1 MMALSSILGY
11 PRIGRDRELKKACE
25 AYWQGSISAEE
36 LGETAAA
43 LRKVHWQIQRAS
55 GINLIP
61 CNDFSLYDQILD
73 AVALIGAVPP
83 RYHWADRIVDLNTYF
98 AMARGAQR
106 AGFDVTAMEMT
117 KWFDTNYHYIVPE
130 WYRGQQFHLAST
142 KPFDELAE
150 AQSLD
155 IPAKPVLVGP
165 LTLALLG
172 KCQDETV
179 DLLGETLDG
188 ILAIYSEVI
197 ERLAM
202 AGASWIQLDEPCL
215 VQDRTPDELAALRRA
230 YEKLATHKG
239 DARLLVQ
246 TYFGYLGDSLQAL
259 TELPID
265 AIGLDLVRGP
275 QNLDALREHGFPQ
288 KMMLGVGVVDGRN
301 IWRTDLEAVLSN
313 LERVVDIVSV
323 DRLMITP
330 SSSLMHVPYD
340 ASRESALD
348 PELRSWLAFA
358 EQKLVE
364 VVKLTRGVNE
374 GRPAVERELQA
385 STAIQEQRRS
395 STSVHDPAV
404 QQRLAE
410 YREVLRPSFTERRVV
425 QHQHLNLPMLPT
437 TTIGSFPQTA
447 EVRRMRRRFESG
459 EITAEEYERFLET
472 SIAEAIALQEQLG
485 LDVLVHG
492 EFERSDMVEYFGERL
507 SGFAFTRHGWVQSY
521 GSRCVRPPIIYGD
534 VARPETMTVRWS
546 RYAQSLTA
554 KPVKGMLTGP
564 VTILNWSFVRD
575 DQPRSDT
582 CRQIALAL
590 QDEVADLQSAGL
602 RVIQIDEP
610 ALREGLPLR
619 RSDWAGYLQW
629 AVDCFHLTAAV
640 ARAQTQIH
648 THMCYSQFND
658 IIDAI
663 SALDADVLS
672 IENSRSGGELLEV
685 FRRTGYDKEIGPGV
699 YDIHSPRVPSEE
711 EIAHMLE
718 ATLSVLPAERVWVNP
733 DCGLKTRTWAEVTPA
748 LQHMV
753 AAAYRLRSK
762 LPLRE

>member
-1 MMALSSILGY
+1 MALSSILGY
-11 PRIGRDRELKKACE
+11 PRIGRDRELKKASE
-25 AYWQGSISAEE
+25 AYWQGSITAEE
-36 LGETAAA
+36 LGETASA
-43 LRKVHWQIQRAS
+43 LRKAHWQVQRDS

-61 CNDFSLYDQILD
+61 CNDFSLYDQVLD

-83 RYHWADRIVDLNTYF
+83 RYHWAGGIVDLDTYF
-98 AMARGAQR
+98 AMARGAQH
-106 AGFDVTAMEMT
+106 AGLDVTAMEMT

-130 WYRGQQFHLAST
+130 WHRGQQFHLAST

-155 IPAKPVLVGP
+155 IPAKPVLIGP

-172 KCQDETV
+172 KCQDDTV
-179 DLLGETLDG
+179 DPLGETLDG
-188 ILAIYSEVI
+188 ILAIYGEVV
-197 ERLAM
+197 ERLAK

-215 VQDRTPDELAALRRA
+215 VQDRTASELAALRRA
-230 YEKLATHKG
+230 YEKLAAHKG
-239 DARLLVQ
+239 KARLLVQ
-246 TYFGYLGDSLQAL
+246 TYFGYVGDSYRTL
-259 TELPID
+259 TELPVD
-265 AIGLDLVRGP
+265 AIGLDLVRGS
-275 QNLDALREHGFPQ
+275 QNLDTLRNFGFPQ

-301 IWRTDLEAVLSN
+301 IWRADLESVLGTFQIIAG
-313 LERVVDIVSV
+313 VVSA

-330 SSSLMHVPYD
+330 SSSLMHIPYD
-340 ASRESALD
+340 ATRETALD
-348 PELRSWLAFA
+348 AELRGWLSFA
-358 EQKLVE
+358 QQKLVE
-364 VVKLTRGVNE
+364 VATLTRSLNE
-374 GRPAVERELQA
+374 GRQAVEKELGA
-385 STAIQEQRRS
+385 S
-395 STSVHDPAV
+395 STIQDQRQSSPRVHNAAV
-404 QQRLAE
+404 KQRLVE
-410 YREVLRPSFTERRVV
+410 YREASRPPFAERQVA
-425 QHQHLNLPMLPT
+425 QHRRLSLPVLPT

-459 EITAEEYERFLET
+459 EIAEEEYEHFLET
-472 SIAEAIALQEQLG
+472 SIADAIALQEQLG

-534 VARPETMTVRWS
+534 IFRPEAMTVRWS
-546 RYAQSLTA
+546 RYAQSLTE

-575 DQPRSDT
+575 DQPRSYT

-590 QDEVADLQSAGL
+590 QDEVADLQRADL
-602 RVIQIDEP
+602 RIVQIDEP

-619 RSDWAGYLQW
+619 TADWAEYLQW
-629 AVDCFHLTAAV
+629 AVDCFHVAAATASV
-640 ARAQTQIH
+640 QTQIH
-648 THMCYSQFND
+648 THMCYSQFDD

-699 YDIHSPRVPSEE
+699 YDIHSPRVPSEG
-711 EIAHMLE
+711 EIAHMLLS
-718 ATLSVLPAERVWVNP
+718 TLEVLPVGRVWVNP
-733 DCGLKTRTWAEVTPA
+733 DCGLKTRTWAEVKSS
-748 LQHMV
+748 LENMV
-753 AAAYRLRSK
+753 AAARQLRGKVSA
-762 LPLRE
+762 REQ